1 MKLRLLGL
9 CAAALVFAAD
19 QAGKAAMLGFF
30 ANAEAGAV
38 TLNSWLELTLAWN
51 PGVSYSLFSAHSQAG
66 RLALLGFTALAVM
79 ALALWLWRAQS
90 LVSAVALGA
99 LIGGALGNALDR
111 ARFGAVAD
119 FIHFHI
125 GAFSPFGVF
134 NIADMAIFAGVALLL
149 YDTVF
154 PAAQS
159 GGSATKTP

>member
-1 MKLRLLGL
+1 MKLRLVGL
-9 CAAALVFAAD
+9 CAGALVFAAD
-19 QAGKAAMLGFF
+19 QASKTVMMRFF
-30 ANAEAGAV
+30 AGAD
-38 TLNSWLELTLAWN
+38 TGALDLNSWLAFTLAWN
-51 PGVSYSLFSAHSQAG
+51 PGVSYSLFAAHSVAG
-66 RLALLGFTALAVM
+66 RLALLGFTALAVI
-79 ALALWLWRAQS
+79 ALGLWLWRAQS
-90 LVSAVALGA
+90 LASAVALGA

-154 PAAQS
+154 PAAQG